1 MTRKKPARKSI
12 IPKRF
17 KKENIK
23 MILLPKEHWE
33 SFVGVDR
40 HGSYTKFRTLE
51 LEGIPA
57 ICSSI
62 VDEPSLVISYSN
74 QGAQGR

>member
-1 MTRKKPARKSI
+1 MTRKKPARKGI

-33 SFVGVDR
+33 SFVGVDKD
-40 HGSYTKFRTLE
+40 GSYVKFRMLE
-51 LEGIPA
+51 IEGIRA
-57 ICSSI
+57 ICSSL
-62 VDEPSLVISYSN
+62 VDEPSLVISYTN